1 MSNFD
6 PETKYNSSSAP
17 IPIDPRIVFM
27 RSVVILI
34 PFFLLASNM
43 IAAEPADL
51 RTRKSGAD
59 WPHFLGPTGDSI
71 STEKGILSPWPNDG
85 LKIVWHRDLGTGYGP
100 PAVSR
105 GRIFYADRLGNKA
118 RLT

>member
-51 RTRKSGAD
+51 PTRKSGAD

-71 STEKGILSPWPNDG
+71 STDKGILSQLPS
-85 LKIVWHRDLGTGYGP
+85 HDLEFVGWLGSETGNGAP
-100 PAVSR
+100 
-105 GRIFYADRLGNKA
+105 D
-118 RLT
+118 